1 MEEATIRFK
10 AEATVDCNVLI
21 VDDGISVIDLVD
33 KLKSGEYVI
42 TLNPEV
48 DDDFSYSV
56 VTKDNDEV
64 GNDVVV
70 AMVFD
75 PVFNDEKFTDFML
88 LRGTF

>member
-21 VDDGISVIDLVD
+21 ADDGISAIDLIN

-42 TLNPEV
+42 TLNSEV
-48 DDDFSYSV
+48 EDDFSYSV
-56 VTKDNDEV
+56 VTKDSDEA
-64 GNDVVV
+64 GNDIVV
-70 AMVFD
+70 AMVCDHVFD
-75 PVFNDEKFTDFML
+75 DEKFTDFML